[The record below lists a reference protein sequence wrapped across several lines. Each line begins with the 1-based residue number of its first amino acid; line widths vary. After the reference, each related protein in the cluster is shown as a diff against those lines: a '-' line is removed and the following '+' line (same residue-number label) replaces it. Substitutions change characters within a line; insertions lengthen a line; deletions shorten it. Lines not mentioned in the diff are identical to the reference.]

1 MAVLRRTSTLWIG
14 ALLTSGALL
23 AVALLVQTFINYQYV
38 STNLIRQQAR
48 RAGDERVRNVERAA
62 RLARPRDTEALQ
74 GILDDVRA
82 DTGDQVAA
90 LAVLQAD
97 GTILATSGPSAA
109 SLGPDN
115 RKRVLADRDDSFISL
130 RQDGR
135 EILVGMLPCRC
146 GLPRPSPTD
155 ADPPGATRA
164 LLEVALYRDSLSA
177 PFARLRRNAAISA
190 SAAFALLV
198 SVSLIALRLRPYVR
212 GKQLEAQADLAR
224 EVQRDLLP
232 RAELWPQGVDVA
244 AVCIPASQVGGDF
257 YDVVDFSN
265 GRVAFTIGDVS
276 GHGISAALL
285 MALIHGAMSNPPWGM
300 SEGDAERA
308 AGQLNRLLV
317 AKSSGERFASL
328 FWCGYDP
335 AAGVLSYVNAGHPPP
350 IWIRG
355 TPGETPVV
363 DRLAAGGPV
372 LGLLNDATYHA
383 VPAPVREG
391 DVLVLFSDG
400 IVEAA
405 NARGVHFDEERLIA
419 AILAARDH
427 SAQAIC
433 DAILTACRL
442 FSGQAEAQDDQTLL
456 VVRLWGAGDRG
467 DVGRERSFPSS
478 LQTH

>member
-1 MAVLRRTSTLWIG
+1 MAVLQRTSSLWIG

-23 AVALLVQTFINYQYV
+23 AVALLAQTFINYQYV

-48 RAGDERVRNVERAA
+48 RAGDERVRNIERAA
-62 RLARPRDTEALQ
+62 RLARPRDAVALQ
-74 GILDDVRA
+74 VILDDVRA
-82 DTGDQVAA
+82 ENGDQVAT
-90 LAVLQAD
+90 LTVLQAD

-109 SLGPDN
+109 SLMPDD
-115 RKRVLADRDDSFISL
+115 RRRVLAGRDDSFTPL
-130 RQDGR
+130 RHDGR

-146 GLPRPSPTD
+146 GLPRQSSAG
-155 ADPPGATRA
+155 ADQPGTPRA

-177 PFARLRRNAAISA
+177 PFARLRRNAVISA

-198 SVSLIALRLRPYVR
+198 SVSLMALRLRPYVR
-212 GKQLEAQADLAR
+212 GKQLEAQAELAR

-232 RAELWPQGVDVA
+232 PAEMRPRDADVA
-244 AVCIPASQVGGDF
+244 AVCLPASQVGGDF

-308 AGQLNRLLV
+308 AAQLNRLLL

-328 FWCGYDP
+328 FWCAYDS

-350 IWIRG
+350 LWIHGR
-355 TPGETPVV
+355 PGETSVV
-363 DRLAAGGPV
+363 DRLAEGGPV
-372 LGLLNDATYHA
+372 LGLLNDAMYHA
-383 VPAPVREG
+383 VSVPVQAG

-419 AILAARDH
+419 ASLATRDQP
-427 SAQAIC
+427 AQAIC
-433 DAILTACRL
+433 DAILTACRM
-442 FSGQAEAQDDQTLL
+442 FSGQAERQDDQTLL
-456 VVRLWGAGDRG
+456 VVRLRGTGDRG
-467 DVGRERSFPSS
+467 DVGRQRS
-478 LQTH
+478 